1 MRPAA
6 MPSRAASRFILLL
19 MIAAIVVLI
28 ADAII
33 NPARTHLALF
43 FVIVGLAGVRR
54 HLVNLG
60 RTRLAVD
67 E

>member
-19 MIAAIVVLI
+19 MIAAVVVLV
-28 ADAII
+28 D
-33 NPARTHLALF
+33 
-43 FVIVGLAGVRR
+43 
-54 HLVNLG
+54 LVNLG